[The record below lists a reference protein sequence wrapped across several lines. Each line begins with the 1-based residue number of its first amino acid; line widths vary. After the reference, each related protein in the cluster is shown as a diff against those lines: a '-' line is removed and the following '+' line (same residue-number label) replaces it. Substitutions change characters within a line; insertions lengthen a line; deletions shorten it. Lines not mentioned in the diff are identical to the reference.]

1 MELPFLLRAL
11 DAATV
16 GAMITDRDGAIEW
29 VSSGFTRITG
39 YAPEEAIGRNPRI
52 LKSAMHTPSFYSQM
66 WQTILSGRPWRGT
79 VINKH
84 KNGKSYSSLQS
95 IAPVVDGGG
104 AITHFIAIMQEAGA
118 GKVLQESEDRYY
130 SLVESLGD
138 GVVSETADGRIRM
151 ANPAAARV
159 LGMPRDMLLG
169 RDLRDMV
176 HPDDRPVMDAENR
189 KRRQGERSVYEFRL
203 IRPDDKAVRTIQ
215 VTATP
220 QLGGQKEFQGS
231 LGILRDVT
239 QEREMEQRLRLLA
252 HTLESVDESVVIC
265 GPEDK
270 ILFVN
275 RAFERTYG
283 YDERELVGKHISVV
297 RSPLTPFEVASE
309 ILPSTLTGGWRGELW
324 NRRKDGTD
332 FLVLLTTAAVADDA
346 GRLEATVGVVRD
358 ITEARRFEAELKRAK
373 EDAERANRAKSDFLA
388 TISHEIRTPMNGVI
402 GMTSLLLDTSLD
414 ETQRDYA
421 DTVRKSADA
430 LLGIINDILD
440 FSRIEAGKMA
450 IDTTPFDL
458 ATVIGDVNNILYPKA
473 VEAGL
478 KLSMEYPPE
487 LPRRFVGDSGRV
499 RQVLINLVSNAV
511 KFTPRGDVK
520 VLVEC
525 AGMDRQLAEM
535 RISVRDS
542 GVGIPDDKLEM
553 IWEKFSQVDSSNT
566 RRYGGTGLGLAI
578 AKQLVDLMHGTIG
591 VKSRMGQ
598 GSTFWFSL
606 PLRLDLAQEAP
617 RLTVSAPKTSA
628 RSPEPG
634 LRVLLAEDN
643 VVNQKVA
650 AGMLQRLGFAA
661 DVAAN
666 GREAVERWAATEYDV
681 VFMDCHMPEMDGY
694 DAAAELRRQE
704 GGVRRTTIIA
714 LTADAREGTR
724 ERCIQAGMDDY
735 IVKPVKLEDLRQAL
749 QKWAPGAG

>member
-1 MELPFLLRAL
+1 
-11 DAATV
+11 
-16 GAMITDRDGAIEW
+16 
-29 VSSGFTRITG
+29 
-39 YAPEEAIGRNPRI
+39 
-52 LKSAMHTPSFYSQM
+52 
-66 WQTILSGRPWRGT
+66 
-79 VINKH
+79 
-84 KNGKSYSSLQS
+84 
-95 IAPVVDGGG
+95 
-104 AITHFIAIMQEAGA
+104 
-118 GKVLQESEDRYY
+118 
-130 SLVESLGD
+130 
-138 GVVSETADGRIRM
+138 
-151 ANPAAARV
+151 
-159 LGMPRDMLLG
+159 
-169 RDLRDMV
+169 MV
-176 HPDDRPVMDAENR
+176 HPDDRPLMDAENE

-203 IRPDDKAVRTIQ
+203 IRGGDKAVRTIQ

-220 QLGGQKEFQGS
+220 QIGGQKEFLGS

-265 GPEDK
+265 GPDDR

-283 YDERELVGKHISVV
+283 YDERELVGKHIGTV
-297 RSPLTPFEVASE
+297 RSPLTPAEVAAE

-324 NRRKDGTD
+324 NRRKDGMD
-332 FLVLLTTAAVADDA
+332 FLAMLTTAAVVDDA
-346 GRLEATVGVVRD
+346 GKLEATVGVVRD

-373 EDAERANRAKSDFLA
+373 EDAERANRAKSEFLA

-402 GMTSLLLDTSLD
+402 GMTSLLLDTNLD

-440 FSRIEAGKMA
+440 FSRIEAGKIA
-450 IDTTPFDL
+450 IDAKAFDL
-458 ATVIGDVNNILYPKA
+458 ATVIGDVNNMLYPRA
-473 VEAGL
+473 VESGL

-499 RQVLINLVSNAV
+499 RQVLINLVSNAL
-511 KFTPRGDVK
+511 KFTPAGEVK

-525 AGMDRQLAEM
+525 AGRDTQLAEM
-535 RISVRDS
+535 RVSVRDN
-542 GVGIPDDKLEM
+542 GVGIPEDKLEM

-578 AKQLVDLMHGTIG
+578 AKQLVDLMHGRIG
-591 VKSRMGQ
+591 VKSRLGQ

-617 RLTVSAPKTSA
+617 RMTTVAPPAPAS
-628 RSPEPG
+628 RGPEPG

-650 AGMLQRLGFAA
+650 AGMLQRLGIAS
-661 DVAAN
+661 DIAAN
-666 GREAVERWAATEYDV
+666 GKEAVDRWTAKEYDV
-681 VFMDCHMPEMDGY
+681 IFMDCHMPEMDGY
-694 DAAAELRRQE
+694 DAASELRRRE

-749 QKWAPGAG
+749 AKWAPGPS